1 MSADHIHFFLNLRS
15 QIKLYHWQTFQYAR
29 HKATDSVLEEID
41 DVTDSFVEIYFGKYG
56 RSKLSNKYAS
66 VILKNMSDKEAT
78 IFVKSCITY
87 LIEDVTASLDAKK
100 DTDLLNLRDE
110 LIGHLNQL
118 LYLFT
123 LH

>member
-41 DVTDSFVEIYFGKYG
+41 DVTDSFVEIYFGKHG
-56 RSKLSNKYAS
+56 RTKLSNKYTT
-66 VILKNMSDKEAT
+66 VTLKNMSDKEAT
-78 IFVKSCITY
+78 AFVKSCITY

-100 DTDLLNLRDE
+100 DTDLLSLRDE

>member
-1 MSADHIHFFLNLRS
+1 MSADHIHFFLTLRS

-29 HKATDSVLEEID
+29 HRATDSVLEEID

-66 VILKNMSDKEAT
+66 MTLKNMTDKEA
-78 IFVKSCITY
+78 ISFVKKSIQY
-87 LIEDVTASLDAKK
+87 VIEDVTASLDAKK

-110 LIGHLNQL
+110 LLGHLNQL

>member
-1 MSADHIHFFLNLRS
+1 MYSSR
-15 QIKLYHWQTFQYAR
+15 K
-29 HKATDSVLEEID
+29 
-41 DVTDSFVEIYFGKYG
+41 
-56 RSKLSNKYAS
+56 
-66 VILKNMSDKEAT
+66 
-78 IFVKSCITY
+78 Y

-100 DTDLLNLRDE
+100 DTDLLSLRDE